1 MAISLDSKPMM
12 PLYPVQPDR
21 QPTYPKALGPVFIGN
36 PLRLI
41 PTSTAKTSQ
50 GTSAPVGRFLSQE
63 ADGRTARASTGPSSL
78 QPTTQEP
85 TASRTPT
92 LGARLDVLA

>member
-1 MAISLDSKPMM
+1 MM

-41 PTSTAKTSQ
+41 PSATPKASQ
-50 GTSAPVGRFLSQE
+50 GTSAPVGRFRSQE
-63 ADGRTARASTGPSSL
+63 ADGRTAQASTRPSYL
-78 QPTTQEP
+78 QPPTQEP
-85 TASRTPT
+85 AASRNPT
-92 LGARLDVLA
+92 LGAQLDVLA